1 MAAPEKS
8 EARSALDENIIP
20 VLEEKATLTTREVSE
35 GGVRVR
41 TRTDHVA
48 EAIPVTLASED
59 VEIVR
64 VPIGRE
70 VTVPPIVREE
80 GDSIVVPIL
89 EEVVVTQK
97 KLVLKEELHIKR
109 RRTARDVEVSVT
121 RQVQTAVVERLEDD
135 GGSNR

>member
-8 EARSALDENIIP
+8 EARSALEENIIP

-35 GGVRVR
+35 GGVRVS
-41 TRTDHVA
+41 TRTDHVE

-59 VEIVR
+59 VDIVR

-70 VTVPPIVREE
+70 VTVPPIVRDE